1 MDSLPGGEG
10 YFWEM
15 VDEMPLGD
23 SIPFEGAEE
32 EEDRVYQTLFAAQAL
47 WMGVSVNPRLVL
59 KMRIKKREVQWSDL
73 QFESKSQ
80 SSQPYEAWMQKVLA
94 IPWFYRS
101 CLQRHLRR
109 PYPALPY
116 CRSRGII

>member
-80 SSQPYEAWMQKVLA
+80 SNQPYEAWMQKVLEIGRA
-94 IPWFYRS
+94 
-101 CLQRHLRR
+101 HV
-109 PYPALPY
+109 
-116 CRSRGII
+116 